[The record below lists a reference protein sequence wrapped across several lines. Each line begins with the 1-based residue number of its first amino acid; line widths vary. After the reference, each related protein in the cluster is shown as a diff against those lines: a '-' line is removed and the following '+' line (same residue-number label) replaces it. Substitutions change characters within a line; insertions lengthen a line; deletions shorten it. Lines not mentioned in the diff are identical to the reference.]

1 MTTITHA
8 ITAET
13 AAIVRD
19 TLSSPEPQSF
29 TRPEFLAWNFSGATG
44 DAVTSG
50 ELTRADAET
59 AVAEAYDVLSP
70 LFKRVRDA
78 QAECLDHT
86 GDQYEAES
94 AAQAA
99 WSRGV
104 AEYRAAHG

>member
-1 MTTITHA
+1 MTTYTIIA
-8 ITAET
+8 DT

-19 TLSSPEPQSF
+19 TLAESATQFF